1 MTKERIEKEL
11 QKVRQQLA
19 TLQERQKDLEE
30 QLQMTEDAE
39 KMKFIEKN
47 KISLDR
53 LILLNKVSEEEIL
66 HLLKQKEQEE
76 QTRQTER
83 EAVSHEKIKLSTK
96 AVLSLGLSAVLFCMP
111 AVGFALNGNYAV
123 NVHAEDSKEQEAVS
137 EEPAES
143 TGQTEA
149 DTEQSAE
156 GGTEESTE
164 NTTEESTENG
174 TVSGNEVT
182 EPVCTCEKK
191 CSAYDYDKDCE
202 VCAADYRDCEYKT
215 PNVVININ
223 SPGGWYNER
232 ATVTFTVSDTA
243 HTGNFEIAMI
253 QAKVG
258 QNGSWTDVTEDK
270 KLEISENC
278 TVYVQVTDQ
287 KGNTYERNR
296 AMKCFDTTKPTLN
309 AAVSDGLLSI
319 QVHDTD
325 SGAKAVYVNGY
336 EFTDLTN
343 GTLNIRL
350 QQFDAGYEYFTISAM
365 DNAGNMSEVYKT
377 KNPYYKDPA
386 DESDENPAE
395 QLPVNAEATKPGS
408 ATGTV
413 TEHTKTDSDGN
424 TISQTPEEQK
434 KQAFAEADA
443 AEAAESGDKEQSEQG
458 KEFYTIQTASDK
470 VFYLIID
477 RDGEEEMVYFLT
489 EITENDLLNTTS
501 DNSETLPKNSAAL
514 ESAIPTTESALP
526 NNNTDKESEPEEDT
540 ESEST
545 EEESTEETE
554 PEEEAGEEASPIA
567 SYIIIGILAIAF
579 IGGAYYFKVVR
590 RKKEDFIE
598 DEDEDEEDTEEYENE
613 DEEQEDS
620 SDDDFFDDDRESDAA
635 DTTE

>member
-1 MTKERIEKEL
+1 MKK
-11 QKVRQQLA
+11 KVR
-19 TLQERQKDLEE
+19 
-30 QLQMTEDAE
+30 
-39 KMKFIEKN
+39 
-47 KISLDR
+47 
-53 LILLNKVSEEEIL
+53 L
-66 HLLKQKEQEE
+66 HY
-76 QTRQTER
+76 R
-83 EAVSHEKIKLSTK
+83 V
-96 AVLSLGLSAVLFCMP
+96 VLSLILSAVLFCMP
-111 AVGFALNGNYAV
+111 VAAFSMNGNNAIEV
-123 NVHAEDSKEQEAVS
+123 MAE
-137 EEPAES
+137 EENDADRE
-143 TGQTEA
+143 TEN
-149 DTEQSAE
+149 
-156 GGTEESTE
+156 STE
-164 NTTEESTENG
+164 GQPESGEGEETGDS
-174 TVSGNEVT
+174 TVSGNDI
-182 EPVCTCEKK
+182 EPICTCEDK
-191 CSAYDYDKDCE
+191 CGAYEYDRNCK
-202 VCAADYRDCEYKT
+202 VCVEDYRLCAYKR
-215 PNVVININ
+215 PNVSISINK
-223 SPGGWYNER
+223 PEGWFNDTV
-232 ATVTFTVSDTA
+232 AVTFQVADMA
-243 HTGNFEIAMI
+243 HTGNFEVMKI

-258 QNGSWTDVTEDK
+258 QNGNWTDVTEER

-296 AMKCFDTTKPTLN
+296 AIKCFDNTKPTLN
-309 AAVSDGLLSI
+309 AAVSDGLLSV

-336 EFTDLTN
+336 EFTELTN

-424 TISQTPEEQK
+424 TIEQTPEEQK

-443 AEAAESGDKEQSEQG
+443 AEKAESGDKEQPEQG

-514 ESAIPTTESALP
+514 ESSIPTEESALP
-526 NNNTDKESEPEEDT
+526 NNNGEKPEET
-540 ESEST
+540 QQT
-545 EEESTEETE
+545 EENTGDAEGTEDVESTEETE
-554 PEEEAGEEASPIA
+554 PEEKAEEPNPIV
-567 SYIIIGILAIAF
+567 SYILMGVLATAF

-590 RKKEDFIE
+590 KKKEDFIE
-598 DEDEDEEDTEEYENE
+598 DEDEDEEEYEDE
-613 DEEQEDS
+613 DEESEDGS
-620 SDDDFFDDDRESDAA
+620 ADFFEDDDREADAA
-635 DTTE
+635 ETLEEADHDEE